1 MAVSFGCPL
10 VLAWLVFMYYRF
22 VDGWLTSLSA
32 LGQGL
37 AAMTVLVSVAVVVG
51 GVLLW
56 RRRHRSRQPPAVV
69 IANAPELIVRCPSN
83 INAESPAI
91 ERPLSSTG
99 QHPGPSGRSSSP
111 LQSSSSPSSR
121 RSLDMPCNSG
131 VLSDDASEHS
141 NWQFSDDSVSSSDQA
156 NRGSFDISLSSCSVH
171 SSRAPGRGGSSFVSL
186 QLQDSASSHDAAA
199 SSHNDDTDFG
209 SLSSSGSIQSD

>member
-37 AAMTVLVSVAVVVG
+37 AAMTVIVTVAVVVG

-56 RRRHRSRQPPAVV
+56 RRRHRSRRLPSVALADV
-69 IANAPELIVRCPSN
+69 IIRDPSN
-83 INAESPAI
+83 INVESPAI
-91 ERPLSSTG
+91 ERSLSSTG
-99 QHPGPSGRSSSP
+99 QHPGPPGRSSSP
-111 LQSSSSPSSR
+111 SQSSSSSSR
-121 RSLDMPCNSG
+121 RSLDMPCASG

-156 NRGSFDISLSSCSVH
+156 NSSSFDISLSSCSVH
-171 SSRAPGRGGSSFVSL
+171 SSRVLGGPGRSGSSFVSL
-186 QLQDSASSHDAAA
+186 QLQDSESSHDAAA
-199 SSHNDDTDFG
+199 SSDFDSDFG
-209 SLSSSGSIQSD
+209 SLSSSGSIHSD